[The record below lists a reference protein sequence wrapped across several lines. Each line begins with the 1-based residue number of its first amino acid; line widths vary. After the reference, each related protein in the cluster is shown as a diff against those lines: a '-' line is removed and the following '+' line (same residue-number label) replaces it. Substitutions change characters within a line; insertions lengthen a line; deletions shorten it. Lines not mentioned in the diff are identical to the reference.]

1 MINKNILT
9 LRWIGGSNYP
19 LIRRNHTFFHPF
31 FLYGKYKCMVMKE
44 IKLTKGQVALVD
56 DEDFEWLNQW
66 KWYAS
71 QSPCGIFYAVRT
83 SKHLTMHRLIM
94 NTPDNMEVDHID
106 HNGLNNQRSNL
117 RNCTSRQNHM
127 NRRKIKSGTSIY
139 KGVFANSTTR
149 YVAYVRIEGKIKKI
163 GSFKTEEDAAR
174 AYDEAAKKYYGEF
187 ANLNFKE

>member
-1 MINKNILT
+1 
-9 LRWIGGSNYP
+9 
-19 LIRRNHTFFHPF
+19 
-31 FLYGKYKCMVMKE
+31 MVMKE